1 MKSRTSAIK
10 GSKILIVDDH
20 RNIRVSLR
28 MTLEAEGA
36 IVTEASTLS
45 AARAALNMTEDTID
59 RTFDLILL
67 DIRLPDGNGL
77 DFLNQLARHQKSSR
91 VIVISGEGTAVE
103 AFRAT
108 EIGAFDFIEK
118 PFTPERVLVS
128 ATRCIEFHRIEEAN
142 ANLNKELG
150 GPEIIG
156 QHAKIKDVITV
167 IDKVAPTNGR
177 VLITGESGTGKE
189 LIARELHRKS
199 TRSRRTMIKV
209 NCAAIPKNLMESE
222 LFGHEKGA
230 FTGAIKNRIGVFE
243 RADGGTLFLD
253 EIGEL
258 DLDLQAKLLR
268 VLQNGEFSRV
278 GGDRTIKSD
287 VRVICATNRD
297 LKQMSQT
304 GEFREDL
311 FYRLNVI
318 TIHSP
323 ALRDRA
329 TDIPELSKRFLQ
341 ECCQEHSLGQKELS
355 EHALSQLKDYSWP
368 GNVRELRNVIERTAI
383 FSSDSVIEH
392 IDDLENSTTVERAAT
407 RAETHAFDA
416 NAESLTLS
424 FKPQSWEKF
433 QETAGRQFLIFMLT
447 KANGNVSEA
456 ARALDM
462 ERAYLHRLMKKLS
475 INRN

>member
-1 MKSRTSAIK
+1 
-10 GSKILIVDDH
+10 
-20 RNIRVSLR
+20 

-36 IVTEASTLS
+36 VVTEASTIS
-45 AARAALNMTEDTID
+45 AAKTALHVTEDSINTA
-59 RTFDLILL
+59 FDLVLL

-77 DFLNQLARHQKSSR
+77 DFLTHLSRHQKANR

-142 ANLNKELG
+142 ANLNKELS

-156 QHAKIKDVITV
+156 QHAVIKDVITV

-189 LIARELHRKS
+189 LIAREIHRKS
-199 TRSRRTMIKV
+199 IRARKTMIKV

-230 FTGAIKNRIGVFE
+230 FTGAIKNRVGVFE

-278 GGDRTIKSD
+278 GGDKTIRVD

-297 LKQMSQT
+297 LKQMCQA

-323 ALRDRA
+323 ALRDRSS
-329 TDIPELSKRFLQ
+329 DIPELSKRFLQ
-341 ECCQEHSLGQKELS
+341 ESCKEHALGQKELS
-355 EHALSQLKDYSWP
+355 EYALVQLRDYSWP

-383 FSSDSVIEH
+383 FSSDTIIEH
-392 IDDLENSTTVERAAT
+392 IDDLDNPTPADRLVIPAENHGPDNDT
-407 RAETHAFDA
+407 
-416 NAESLTLS
+416 ESLILS

-433 QETAGRQFLIFMLT
+433 QETAGRRFLIFMLA

-456 ARALDM
+456 ARALDL